1 MELYKTINIDK
12 NMYNR
17 KGKTFSQVLE
27 ELDPSDNYKNTPLA
41 KLDAF
46 GRQLKRFESKRC

>member
-12 NMYNR
+12 SMYNR

-27 ELDPSDNYKNTPLA
+27 ELDPSANYKNTSLE

-46 GRQLKRFESKRC
+46 GDS